1 MVAIFLCVMRKM
13 RSIILSGTGVSML
26 LLGLTACRSVNS
38 ADTPAPGKVTLRMN
52 VKMDR
57 ENYSIVK
64 KAYVYPPLKIDEK
77 GALLEQLTYAE
88 DSDGNL
94 QWKNPSSEAGEIRAV
109 IESKLSKRGFRIVP
123 FREILSPHNGY
134 SILIFNAYY
143 TPVLSEN
150 EERQVKVLFTRLSGV
165 LLPSDLD
172 VTKKQERISQEAL
185 VRFNSSDETLAA
197 IKTSFQ
203 KSVEYIG
210 QTGQWMETGPL
221 LSEPDH
227 DKGDRN

>member
-1 MVAIFLCVMRKM
+1 MSIGRVCFMR
-13 RSIILSGTGVSML
+13 RVWFIA
-26 LLGLTACRSVNS
+26 LLGFLEMGLAACSSLRS
-38 ADTPAPGKVTLRMN
+38 ADTPAPGRVTL
-52 VKMDR
+52 KMSVNFNR

-77 GALLEQLTYAE
+77 GTLLEKLSYAE
-88 DSDGNL
+88 DADGNL
-94 QWKNPSSEAGEIRAV
+94 QWQDPSAEATQIRTV
-109 IESKLSKRGFRIVP
+109 IESELSKRGFRVVP
-123 FREILSPHNGY
+123 FQDVLSTHNGY

-143 TPVLSEN
+143 TPVLSDDDA
-150 EERQVKVLFTRLSGV
+150 RQVNVLFTRLSGV
-165 LLPSDLD
+165 LLPADLD
-172 VTKKQERISQEAL
+172 LGKKQERISQEAL

-221 LSEPDH
+221 LSAPNH
-227 DKGDRN
+227 DKGNRN